1 MVNLPSTKVAILGGG
16 RGGVALLDLLSQIPG
31 LDIIG
36 IADKDLT
43 APAIKRARDLNIKVT
58 DQVTDLIAD
67 HGVNLLVDVT
77 GDPEM
82 ERFIADH
89 KGPGVEVLGGAAAK
103 LLWNFVQYEST
114 LQSQL
119 FQIEKLAGIGSFVAG
134 IAHDINNPLQLVLG
148 FAEAILDEQD
158 PANVREHAQ
167 EIIEAVKRTSAIC
180 KELTQYTRRFAAD
193 DFVQVD
199 LNRKLEEA
207 LKIARHA
214 IVFQDLAVKKEYAP
228 RAVIRARPDELLHA
242 FVNLI
247 ANAVQAMEGQG
258 TLTLVTGYEAGR
270 VSVTISDTGSGIP
283 KDHLEKI
290 FEPFFTTKAPGKG
303 TGLGLYNVKSI
314 VEQHLGKL
322 SVESEVGRGTTF
334 RLQFPQAEQPTER
347 TVP

>member
-16 RGGVALLDLLSQIPG
+16 KGGTALLDLLSQIPG
-31 LDIIG
+31 LEIIG

-43 APAIKRARDLNIKVT
+43 APAIRRAKDLNIKAT

-67 HGVNLLVDVT
+67 HGVNLLIDVT
-77 GDPEM
+77 GDPNM

-103 LLWNFVQYEST
+103 LLWNLVQYESKF
-114 LQSQL
+114 QAQL
-119 FQIEKLAGIGSFVAG
+119 FQIDKLAGIGSFVAG

-158 PANVREHAQ
+158 PANIREHAQ
-167 EIIEAVKRTSAIC
+167 EIIQAVKRTSTIC
-180 KELTQYTRRFAAD
+180 KELTQYTRRITAD

-214 IVFQDLAVKKEYAP
+214 IVFQDLSVIKEYAP
-228 RAVIRARPDELLHA
+228 RAVIRARPEELLHA

-247 ANAVQAMEGQG
+247 ANAVQAMDGQG
-258 TLTLVTGYEAGR
+258 TLTLVTRCEAGH
-270 VSVTISDTGSGIP
+270 VSVTISDTGCGIP

-290 FEPFFTTKAPGKG
+290 FGPFFTTKAPGKG
-303 TGLGLYNVKSI
+303 TGLGLYNVKAV

-334 RLQFPQAEQPTER
+334 RLQFPQAEQPT
-347 TVP
+347 

>member
-1 MVNLPSTKVAILGGG
+1 M
-16 RGGVALLDLLSQIPG
+16 
-31 LDIIG
+31 
-36 IADKDLT
+36 
-43 APAIKRARDLNIKVT
+43 
-58 DQVTDLIAD
+58 
-67 HGVNLLVDVT
+67 
-77 GDPEM
+77 
-82 ERFIADH
+82 
-89 KGPGVEVLGGAAAK
+89 
-103 LLWNFVQYEST
+103 
-114 LQSQL
+114 
-119 FQIEKLAGIGSFVAG
+119 
-134 IAHDINNPLQLVLG
+134 
-148 FAEAILDEQD
+148 
-158 PANVREHAQ
+158 
-167 EIIEAVKRTSAIC
+167 IEAVKRTSAIC

-228 RAVIRARPDELLHA
+228 NAVIRARPDEVLHA

-334 RLQFPQAEQPTER
+334 RLQFPQAEQPT
-347 TVP
+347 